1 MRVAK
6 ILKAASPLVFLA
18 GGLLAVDVVQESV
31 TLAITWLIV
40 GLVGGLVIRVIANI
54 GQVLFE
60 QRGALM
66 QALQNTERSLFQIGS
81 CSKDIRDIV
90 TASASA
96 EQKEKVFSA

>member
-6 ILKAASPLVFLA
+6 LLRAVSPLVFLA
-18 GGLLAVDVVQESV
+18 GGLLAADVLQESV
-31 TLAITWLIV
+31 TLA
-40 GLVGGLVIRVIANI
+40 LVIRVIANI